1 MRRITLLLSLG
12 VSALVA
18 ATSQETFNAV
28 IKKYSGLASFSA
40 SFEQQI
46 CSKSTGTCQMLSGS
60 FLYASPNKFR
70 LDVAVPTEELVASN
84 GQTLWIYIPSANQA
98 IKSKPG
104 LTDDLFLFVGRLG
117 NYQERYTVSLTPL
130 DSLLEARFTAKTA
143 TRGLLPSDFT
153 LLINPAREDI
163 AGLSIE
169 EGDTEVKLFLSQ
181 IKRNVDAPAS
191 KFNFTPPEGTTV
203 VTDAE
208 LGFQ

>member
-1 MRRITLLLSLG
+1 MRRALSIALLG
-12 VSALVA
+12 VSFLLA
-18 ATSQETFNAV
+18 ASSQETFNAV

-40 SFEQQI
+40 RFEEQV

-70 LDVAVPTEELVASN
+70 LDVEIPTEQLVASN
-84 GQTLWIYIPSANQA
+84 GQTLWIYIPSASQA

-117 NYQERYTVSLTPL
+117 NYQERYTVSLNPR
-130 DSLLEARFTAKTA
+130 DSVLEAKFKSKTA
-143 TRGLLPSDFT
+143 TQGILPSDFT
-153 LLINPAREDI
+153 LLIDPALEDI
-163 AGLSIE
+163 AGLSLE
-169 EGDTEVKLFLSQ
+169 EGDTEVKLFLSE
-181 IKRNVDAPAS
+181 IKRNVDAPAG